1 MDFIRNTILS
11 GPLAMVIML
20 DSISSSCVL
29 KDMLGSRFKMRY
41 DKT

>member
-1 MDFIRNTILS
+1 MDFIRNTVLS

-29 KDMLGSRFKMRY
+29 KDMLGSHFKMRY